1 LVQRND
7 AEAETL
13 ITFAKPPFS
22 TLMPG
27 ASAVEK
33 ENLMTARVLVSDI
46 LTDASGRRALRGRR
60 RRTAPNSNAL
70 TEGVG
75 RLFEALRATDYFDE
89 RILRAHERLPMPER
103 AQMARAY
110 FHVLPPYEQFVIYR
124 AASQS
129 PGSPHHQ

>member
-1 LVQRND
+1 
-7 AEAETL
+7 
-13 ITFAKPPFS
+13 
-22 TLMPG
+22 MPRDSG
-27 ASAVEK
+27 VEK
-33 ENLMTARVLVSDI
+33 DKLMTARVQVSDI
-46 LTDASGRRALRGRR
+46 LTDASERRALRGRR
-60 RRTAPNSNAL
+60 RKRTAPNSNSL

-89 RILRAHERLPMPER
+89 RILRAHERLPIPER

>member
-1 LVQRND
+1 
-7 AEAETL
+7 
-13 ITFAKPPFS
+13 
-22 TLMPG
+22 MPRDSG
-27 ASAVEK
+27 VEK
-33 ENLMTARVLVSDI
+33 DKLMTARVQVSDI
-46 LTDASGRRALRGRR
+46 LTDASERRALRGRR
-60 RRTAPNSNAL
+60 RKRTAPNSNSLTEGVGQNSL

>member
-1 LVQRND
+1 
-7 AEAETL
+7 
-13 ITFAKPPFS
+13 
-22 TLMPG
+22 MPRDSG
-27 ASAVEK
+27 VEK
-33 ENLMTARVLVSDI
+33 DKLMTARVQVSDI
-46 LTDASGRRALRGRR
+46 LTDASERRALRGRR
-60 RRTAPNSNAL
+60 RKRTAPNSNSLTEGVGQNSLTEGVGQNSL